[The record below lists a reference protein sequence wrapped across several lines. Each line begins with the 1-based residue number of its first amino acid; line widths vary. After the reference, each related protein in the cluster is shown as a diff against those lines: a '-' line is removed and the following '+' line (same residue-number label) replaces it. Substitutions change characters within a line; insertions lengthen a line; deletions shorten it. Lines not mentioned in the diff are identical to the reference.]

1 MAANDC
7 GRIIKRELESLEDEV
22 VFERNIM
29 KCETSE
35 TEMVGESGK
44 YDMFGS
50 EMVTHYLEE
59 NCDIDQIKSENVIDV
74 YHEPKSEKYGDE
86 ISEGPQN
93 KFLDIIQDAGS
104 WSTSRKRASTPP
116 AAALK
121 TPRASSPELVIL
133 SPFVTRLPPLPA
145 TPADPEVLMPQVVRE
160 PIGEVSEKLS
170 VFLQR
175 CKEAERAS
183 RSSEAALVTMNRQMA
198 EMDNRRRELQKEMAE
213 IDRNYASL
221 QERCKAET
229 SSIELYKKL
238 VTIMD
243 TIFVDKV

>member
-93 KFLDIIQDAGS
+93 KFLDIIQGS

-116 AAALK
+116 AAALE
-121 TPRASSPELVIL
+121 THRASSPELVIL
-133 SPFVTRLPPLPA
+133 TPLVAPLPPLPA
-145 TPADPEVLMPQVVRE
+145 TPADPEVLVPQVRQ
-160 PIGEVSEKLS
+160 PIGDMSEKMNT
-170 VFLQR
+170 FLQR
-175 CKEAERAS
+175 CIEIEHAA
-183 RSSEAALVTMNRQMA
+183 RSSEAALANMNRLKD
-198 EMDNRRRELQKEMAE
+198 EKVKRRREIEKEMAE
-213 IDRNYASL
+213 LDRDIASL
-221 QERCKAET
+221 EERCEAAT
-229 SSIELYKKL
+229 SSIELHKRL
-238 VTIMD
+238 WTAMD
-243 TIFVDKV
+243 PLL